1 MDGIY
6 GYTAKYFESLHT
18 MGDHYPDPVQEIDD
32 DIGSAAGEENGGRY
46 NDRSQ
51 AKTYL
56 EELGWRSLIMQCW
69 IMRAKRG

>member
-32 DIGSAAGEENGGRY
+32 DIGSAAGEENGGRQ
-46 NDRSQ
+46 NDRITGENISGGTG
-51 AKTYL
+51 AGEVL
-56 EELGWRSLIMQCW
+56 
-69 IMRAKRG
+69 

>member
-46 NDRSQ
+46 NEQTTIS
-51 AKTYL
+51 
-56 EELGWRSLIMQCW
+56 E
-69 IMRAKRG
+69 